1 MRTPSEIEFFNLF
14 PGAKEATKDEDMFQH
29 FDLTIPQGKVDVKG
43 LKRINRNDSTF
54 TYEYHWVEF
63 QNVRGNKG
71 WVYGDA
77 DYIAFE
83 IPEGYL
89 LVDRE
94 ALLTMCREKVV
105 DRKVGNIKEVY
116 KLYNRQGRKDILTL
130 VKISDL
136 ESIAYKKIIIDGK
149 ERNLSRP

>member
-1 MRTPSEIEFFNLF
+1 MIIMEQLKVKIKKLHPN
-14 PGAKEATKDEDMFQH
+14 AV
-29 FDLTIPQGKVDVKG
+29 IPAYSKP
-43 LKRINRNDSTF
+43 
-54 TYEYHWVEF
+54 
-63 QNVRGNKG
+63 
-71 WVYGDA
+71 GDA
-77 DYIAFE
+77 GLDLVAVNVNYPKEESNLLKDNIINIDSGLSFE